1 MIAKKLPKMREIR
14 LKIVISG
21 LKQARLTF
29 AAAALLLIIFNAG
42 AAFAQDTANEQPQ
55 GEASDSATES
65 ATTEIPMDVPEPESA
80 NAESGQ
86 QSAEDEMAQVRA
98 LKTLHRY
105 KIGSI
110 QKQRML
116 ADVRK
121 KAIRQGLS
129 GQRLAT
135 HMRGAKLVI
144 DSVGEDTMSLE
155 LKAGGKLLFNQGGRT
170 KVMSYRVKGNIV
182 EVDKGDGSFRR
193 FAQFNGNKST
203 LSLLD
208 PVYGKE
214 TVAVLQK

>member
-1 MIAKKLPKMREIR
+1 MRAKKQPKIPEPGSK
-14 LKIVISG
+14 LATNCQKH
-21 LKQARLTF
+21 ARLAF
-29 AAAALLLIIFNAG
+29 AVVALLSIVLSAG
-42 AAFAQDTANEQPQ
+42 AAFAQDTTAEQPQ

-80 NAESGQ
+80 NAESDQ
-86 QSAEDEMAQVRA
+86 QNAEDEIAQVRA

-170 KVMSYRVKGNIV
+170 KVMSYRVKGNVV
-182 EVDKGDGSFRR
+182 EVDKGDGSFHR
-193 FAQFNGNKST
+193 FAQFNGGKST